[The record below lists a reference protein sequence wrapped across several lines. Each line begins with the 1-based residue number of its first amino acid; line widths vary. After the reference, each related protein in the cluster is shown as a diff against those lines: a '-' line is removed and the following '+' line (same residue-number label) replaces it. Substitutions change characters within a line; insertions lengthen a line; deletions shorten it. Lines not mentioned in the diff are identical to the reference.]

1 MLERISEIADG
12 IAQRAEQSEELGRL
26 HDDSVG
32 LLREAGVIRMLQP
45 LKWGGFEAHPVDF
58 LESVMGVAAI
68 CGSTGWVSGVVGVHP
83 WEVGLMD
90 PLVGE
95 EIWGQDQDTWIASPY
110 MPSGQARKVDGGYV
124 LNGRWEFSSGT
135 DHCDWIFLGAV
146 ATDESGTA
154 GSPPVVLHVLL
165 PRSDYTIVED
175 SWDVYG
181 LKGTGSKDIVVTDA
195 FIPDYRTV
203 EAEAITDGRAARER
217 GIPEPLYLMP
227 WSTIFPMAI
236 GSAVL
241 GICEGGLASCLNYL
255 RARGRKIPVET
266 IGVLGECAAEIKASR
281 TQLLA
286 NVGATFDLVSSGKE
300 VTIKMR
306 ADTRRDQVRG
316 SWRAVAALDAAFL
329 RTGGSGIRMA
339 QPMQRFWR
347 DAHAGLHHAVHVP
360 GLTYR
365 ASVETAFGGT
375 PPPEALI

>member
-1 MLERISEIADG
+1 MADPKV
-12 IAQRAEQSEELGRL
+12 Q
-26 HDDSVG
+26 
-32 LLREAGVIRMLQP
+32 
-45 LKWGGFEAHPVDF
+45 
-58 LESVMGVAAI
+58 
-68 CGSTGWVSGVVGVHP
+68 
-83 WEVGLMD
+83 
-90 PLVGE
+90 E
-95 EIWGQDQDTWIASPY
+95 EIWGEDQEVWVGSPY
-110 MPSGQARKVDGGYV
+110 APMGVLKPLGDDTYSFSGHWQ
-124 LNGRWEFSSGT
+124 FSSGT

-203 EAEAITDGRAARER
+203 DAEAITDGRAARER